1 MSGLVRLS
9 RISCLTGTI
18 SALWLCAAGSAWA
31 GDGGSSL
38 ASLQALLNTVCGNL
52 NVTCPQ
58 LPTITQ
64 AALEIAAQFNAPT
77 EMVRSQDNDPPA
89 LIAANPPLASAQPP
103 LDLSTST
110 PLAFVGSTSVTGQA
124 AATQPY
130 DENANG
136 FFYAVTSIGG
146 PNAQPNTVHFV
157 YEDLFR
163 TIDGVSKGQHVAN
176 ISLPLV
182 VLNGVAERV
191 VQTTLQFFATC
202 NGGFASCVTTAL
214 ATGDFSGKGKSKT
227 YSADQIGLSIA
238 SSFGPSPIS
247 PLVPHATFQVDV
259 PLIVT
264 SATDPLYLQSPPKNA
279 VLFQAFFGPETGF
292 IPKNPSILGT
302 STSSIGIAP
311 FAAPLCP
318 GNVDCSATPPQGVFG
333 FCASL
338 PDNRAALL
346 PAVAAFAAVATS
358 GETLVSAPFGS
369 SPKIVCPM
377 F

>member
-1 MSGLVRLS
+1 MRELGRLS
-9 RISCLTGTI
+9 RAARLSGTLY
-18 SALWLCAAGSAWA
+18 ALGLFIAGSAWA

-89 LIAANPPLASAQPP
+89 LVAANPPLASAQPP

-124 AATQPY
+124 AATQSY

-146 PNAQPNTVHFV
+146 PNAQPDTVHFI

-163 TIDGVSKGQHVAN
+163 TVDGVSKGQQVAI

-182 VLNGVAERV
+182 VLDGSTERV
-191 VQTTLQFFATC
+191 VQTTLQFVATC
-202 NGGFASCVTTAL
+202 KGGFASCVTTAL
-214 ATGDFSGKGKSKT
+214 ATGDFSGNGKSKT
-227 YSADQIGLSIA
+227 YSADQIGLSVT
-238 SSFGPSPIS
+238 SSFGPTPIS
-247 PLVPHATFQVDV
+247 LLVPHATFQVDV

-292 IPKNPSILGT
+292 MPKTPNILGT
-302 STSSIGIAP
+302 KTSSIGIAP

-318 GNVDCSATPPQGVFG
+318 GNLNCSATPPQGVFG

-338 PDNRAALL
+338 PNNNATLL

-358 GETLVSAPFGS
+358 GEALVSAPFGS
-369 SPKIVCPM
+369 SSKIVCPM